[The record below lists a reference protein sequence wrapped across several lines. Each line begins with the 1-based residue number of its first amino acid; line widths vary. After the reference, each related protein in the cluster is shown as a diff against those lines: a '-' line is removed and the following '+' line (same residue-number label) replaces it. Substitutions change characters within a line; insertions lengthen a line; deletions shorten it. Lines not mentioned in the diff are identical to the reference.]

1 MKKFYQV
8 FFYIKK
14 GKREELNHI
23 FMLANNQREACL
35 KCKDVVKEK
44 TGKNA
49 FRPTCDPKSV
59 QFIK

>member
-1 MKKFYQV
+1 MK
-8 FFYIKK
+8 I
-14 GKREELNHI
+14 NHI
-23 FMLANNQREACL
+23 FVLANNQREACL

-59 QFIK
+59 QFSK